1 MKFKNCLSFSI
12 SHLHN
17 KRKLFFVNSLI
28 MAVSIIMVF
37 RVFFIYIA
45 CNFEIIQAHD
55 FFGSARNHLYKLESN
70 FLVWDFG
77 YSEDYHD
84 CIMELREKYDI
95 VLYNNNSIYP
105 VGNFK
110 QDIIDYTRLNSE
122 DDTLWQS
129 DGLPQML
136 FTDSKLLEA
145 IGVKDKNGNI
155 IKLGMQDNKSEVAVG
170 SFYEELMPI
179 GTVFSDRFTKKEYI
193 VSYILADNQ
202 EWMYGTVYNSG
213 VLKSMDEWIVALPDM
228 SKFEDGF
235 VSYMNDVYLLAD
247 KDEVDYIKADIE
259 KIADKYGVFL
269 LLESFDEYEK
279 SYKDLHHDMYYFS
292 NVLMILLCISAMIA
306 VITISLVSWL
316 KDYHDIGVLCTN
328 GFLDTDFF
336 KIILT
341 ENLIKLIF
349 PGSIAFAILW
359 VGDIGRG
366 LPVKLF
372 HFTFFI
378 VILLFLICTVIV
390 SCIIYHE
397 FKRNNPVNLIKGE
410 R

>member
-17 KRKLFFVNSLI
+17 KRRLFFINSFILV
-28 MAVSIIMVF
+28 VSIILVF

-45 CNFEIIQAHD
+45 CNLEIIQAHD
-55 FFGSARNHLYKLESN
+55 FFGNARNHLYKLESN

-77 YSEDYHD
+77 YSENYQD
-84 CIMELREKYDI
+84 CIMELREKYNI
-95 VLYNNNSIYP
+95 VLYDNNSIYP
-105 VGNFK
+105 VGDFK
-110 QDIIDYTRLNSE
+110 EDIVDYTRLNTRS
-122 DDTLWQS
+122 DTLWQTN
-129 DGLPQML
+129 GLPQML
-136 FTDSKLLEA
+136 FADSKLLEA
-145 IGVKDKNGNI
+145 IGIKDKNGNV
-155 IKLGMQDNKSEVAVG
+155 IKLGIKDNKIEAAVG
-170 SFYEELMPI
+170 SFYEELMPV
-179 GTVFSDRFTKKEYI
+179 GTVFSDRFTKQEYI

-213 VLKSMDEWIVALPDM
+213 VLENMDEWIVTLPNM
-228 SKFEDGF
+228 SKFNDGF
-235 VSYMNDVYLLAD
+235 VSYMNDVYLIAD
-247 KDEVDYIKADIE
+247 KDEVESIKADIE
-259 KIADKYGVFL
+259 KIADKYGVYL

-279 SYKDLHHDMYYFS
+279 SYKELYHDMHYFS
-292 NVLMILLCISAMIA
+292 NVLVILLCVLAMAA

-328 GFLDTDFF
+328 GFLNTDFF

-349 PGSIAFAILW
+349 PGVIAFAILW
-359 VGDIGRG
+359 VGDIGRD

-372 HFTFFI
+372 HFTFLI
-378 VILLFLICTVIV
+378 VMLLFLICTVLV
-390 SCIIYHE
+390 SCVIYHE
-397 FKRNNPVNLIKGE
+397 FKRNSPVNLIKGE